1 MHTLRLYV
9 LRQHLVPWLL
19 GFGVVSGVLQIDLLA
34 DYLDLWVERGIPLW
48 AVAQLFLFAL
58 GWMSALSVP
67 CGVLVASLMTF
78 GRMSQDFE
86 IVAIKSSGI
95 NLFHVLL
102 APLALAGVT
111 SLGLAAFNTYV
122 LPETNHAYA
131 NLLADIGRKRP
142 TVRLRAGIFNEDF
155 PGYRLLVER
164 IDPRTNDLFNVSLLE
179 FGGGPTPVL
188 IVARSGRLSYTKD
201 GRTAVLLLRDGEIHE
216 EPADPEIT
224 PGTYRVL
231 RFDEHVV
238 RVAGAG
244 ELLER
249 QVRELRSER
258 EMSTAQLLGETRA
271 IREQLDGSRARL
283 AERLVEAGYAPAA
296 GAWIESGGGL
306 LAWWAAA
313 RARLTGV
320 RLPDWRSLGPQDLS
334 ELTLSRIEVTTV
346 RKRLAGLEVE
356 IHKKYSLAL
365 ACVVFVLVGA
375 PLGVRVRRGGPTVG
389 FLSLVFFLF
398 YFIALVAGEAMAER
412 LLLPAAFSMWAPNL
426 VLAGLGLAWTWSVC
440 DLGWRPRRAAGAA
453 ARS

>member
-1 MHTLRLYV
+1 LYV

-19 GFGVVSGVLQIDLLA
+19 GFGVVSGVLQVDLLA

-48 AVAQLFLFAL
+48 AVTQLFLFAL

-95 NLFHVLL
+95 NLFQVLL
-102 APLALAGVT
+102 APLLAAGALSVALAG
-111 SLGLAAFNTYV
+111 FNTFV

-142 TVRLRAGIFNEDF
+142 TVRLRAGVFNDDF

-164 IDPRTNDLFNVSLLE
+164 LDPRTNELFNVSLLE
-179 FGGGPTPVL
+179 FGGGPSPVL
-188 IVARSGRLSYTKD
+188 IVARSGRLSYTED
-201 GRTAVLLLRDGEIHE
+201 GGTAVLVLRDGELHE
-216 EPADPEIT
+216 EPADPNAT

-231 RFDEHVV
+231 RFNEHVV

-244 ELLER
+244 ALLER

-258 EMSTAQLLGETRA
+258 EMTTAQLLDETSA
-271 IREQLDGSRARL
+271 LGDQLR
-283 AERLVEAGYAPAA
+283 
-296 GAWIESGGGL
+296 
-306 LAWWAAA
+306 AA
-313 RARLTGV
+313 RARLGERLAAAGYPPSAASWVEGGEGPAGALAAAWATLTGA
-320 RLPDWRSLGPQDLS
+320 RLPAWQELPPEDLS
-334 ELTLSRIEVTTV
+334 ELTLSRIEVSTV
-346 RKRLAGLEVE
+346 RKRLASYEVE
-356 IHKKYSLAL
+356 IHKKYSLAF
-365 ACVVFVLVGA
+365 ACVIFVLVGA

-412 LLLPAAFSMWAPNL
+412 LLLPAAFSMWAPNG
-426 VLAGLGLAWTWSVC
+426 VLAALGIAWTWAAC
-440 DLGWRPRRAAGAA
+440 DLGWRRRPRIDAA
-453 ARS
+453 

>member
-1 MHTLRLYV
+1 MRTLRLYV
-9 LRQHLVPWLL
+9 LRLHLVPWLL

-48 AVAQLFLFAL
+48 AVGQLFLYAM

-95 NLFHVLL
+95 NLFQVFL
-102 APLALAGVT
+102 APLAAAGVL

-142 TVRLRAGIFNEDF
+142 TVRLREGVFNDDF

-164 IDPRTNDLFNVSLLE
+164 LDPRTNALSNVSLLE
-179 FGGGPTPVL
+179 FGGNPNPTL
-188 IVARSGRLSYTKD
+188 IVARSGRLSYTED
-201 GRTAVLLLRDGEIHE
+201 GRTAVLDLRDGEIHE
-216 EPADPEIT
+216 QPANPEMA

-231 RFDEHVV
+231 RFNEHVV

-244 ELLER
+244 DMLER
-249 QVRELRSER
+249 QIRDLRSER
-258 EMSTAQLLGETRA
+258 EMTTSQLLTEAGAARAQLEVAR
-271 IREQLDGSRARL
+271 RRL
-283 AERLVEAGYAPAA
+283 AERLEDAGYPPGAA
-296 GAWIESGGGL
+296 AWIESGGEGPP
-306 LAWWAAA
+306 AWWALALAA
-313 RARLTGV
+313 ISGT
-320 RLPDWRSLGPQDLS
+320 RLPDTRELAPAYLS
-334 ELTLSRIEVTTV
+334 ELTLSRIEINTV
-346 RKRLAGLEVE
+346 RKRVATLEVE
-356 IHKKYSLAL
+356 VHKKYALAL

-398 YFIALVAGEAMAER
+398 FFIALVAGEAMAER
-412 LLLPAAFSMWAPNL
+412 LLLPASLAMWAPDL
-426 VLAGLGLAWTWSVC
+426 VLAALGLYWTWEVC
-440 DLGWRPRRAAGAA
+440 DLGRRRRPAGA
-453 ARS
+453 STLS